1 MPCRVLITGSAGL
14 VGTAL
19 RAALQRAGYEV
30 VGLDLRGVGAERGDV
45 RDRERVREAV
55 QGCQGVV
62 HLAAVSRVIWGERE
76 PELCRAVNVGGLR
89 TVVEAV
95 AEGRER
101 PWLVFASSR
110 EVYGEPREED
120 LPVLESAPLRPVN
133 VYGHTKV
140 EGEEIVNA
148 ARGRGVRTAIVRLSN
163 VYGGC
168 PDHEDRVV
176 PAFVRAA
183 IAGNALRVDGSGHTF
198 DFTHVDDTTRGL
210 VGLVGVMTAG
220 GAPPPVHLLTGRAT
234 TLGELAR
241 MAVEVAGTEPPSELV
256 EAPARTFDVRRF
268 VGDPS
273 RARELL
279 DWRAMIGIR
288 EGLASYAR
296 AIRERL
302 AVGGA
307 P

>member
-1 MPCRVLITGSAGL
+1 MSCRVLITGSAGL

-19 RAALQRAGYEV
+19 RVALQRAGHEV
-30 VGLDLRGVGAERGDV
+30 VGFDLRGVGGERGDV
-45 RDRERVREAV
+45 RDRGRVREAV
-55 QGCQGVV
+55 EGCQGVV
-62 HLAAVSRVIWGERE
+62 HLAAVSRVVWGERD

-89 TVVEAV
+89 TVIDAA
-95 AEGRER
+95 AERRER

-120 LPVLESAPLRPVN
+120 LPVVERAPLRPVN

-140 EGEEIVNA
+140 EGEEIVDA
-148 ARGRGVRTAIVRLSN
+148 AGGRGVRTAIVRLSN
-163 VYGGC
+163 VYGGF

-183 IAGNALRVDGSGHTF
+183 IAGRALRVDGSGHTF
-198 DFTHVDDTTRGL
+198 DFTHLDDATRGL
-210 VGLVGVMTAG
+210 VGLVGLMTAG
-220 GAPPPVHLLTGRAT
+220 AAPPPVHLLTGWAT

-241 MAVEVAGTEPPSELV
+241 LAIEVAGTEPSSEIV
-256 EAPARTFDVRRF
+256 EAPARTYDVGRF

-273 RARELL
+273 RAREVL
-279 DWRAMIGIR
+279 DWRPTIGIR
-288 EGLASYAR
+288 EGLAAYAR